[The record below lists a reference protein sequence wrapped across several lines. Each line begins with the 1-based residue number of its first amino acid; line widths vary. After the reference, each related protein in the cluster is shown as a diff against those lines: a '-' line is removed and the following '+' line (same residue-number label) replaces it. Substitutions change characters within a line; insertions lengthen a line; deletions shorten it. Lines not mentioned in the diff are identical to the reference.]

1 MKTIVYTSKNCPR
14 CKALNQWLRR
24 NKVSFVTKSIDNT
37 EIMTDLVM
45 RNLVV
50 LSAPALETENKFWL
64 SHEIFDENN
73 RLNPVLKRFLRG
85 ERQL

>member
-1 MKTIVYTSKNCPR
+1 MKTIVYTSKNCSR
-14 CKALNQWLRR
+14 CRALKKWLRR
-24 NKVSFVTKSIDNT
+24 NKFAFVTKSIDNT

-50 LSAPALETENKFWL
+50 LSAPALETENRFWL

-73 RLNPVLKRFLRG
+73 RLTSTFKDFMRG
-85 ERQL
+85 ERT

>member
-1 MKTIVYTSKNCPR
+1 MKTIVYTSKNCSR
-14 CKALNQWLRR
+14 CKALKQWLRR
-24 NKVSFVTKSIDNT
+24 NNLSFDEKNIDNT
-37 EIMTDLVM
+37 DVMTDLVM
-45 RNLVV
+45 RNIVV

-85 ERQL
+85 DLTE